1 MTSQKENS
9 AFKDILD
16 FQQKFNVPFAI
27 SPSLL
32 EGEMFEFRTKF
43 LQEELNEFIEAHQT
57 NDLELALDSLVDLA
71 VVLYGTAQ
79 IMGITHECW
88 VEAWNE
94 VHRANMSKE
103 RAVSASQSK
112 RGTAYDIIKPE
123 GWQAPDHKPI
133 LQKYTRLATLKQD
146 MED

>member
-1 MTSQKENS
+1 MTQQKENS
-9 AFKDILD
+9 AFKDILN
-16 FQQKFNVPFAI
+16 FQQKFNVPLATV
-27 SPSLL
+27 PSLL

-43 LQEELNEFIEAHQT
+43 LQEELDEFIEAHQT
-57 NDLELALDSLVDLA
+57 NNLELALDSLIDLA

-79 IMGITHECW
+79 IMGISHECW

-112 RGTAYDIIKPE
+112 RGTAYDIIKPKN
-123 GWQAPDHKPI
+123 WQAPNHKPI
-133 LQKYTRLATLKQD
+133 LEKYSRLASLKQD